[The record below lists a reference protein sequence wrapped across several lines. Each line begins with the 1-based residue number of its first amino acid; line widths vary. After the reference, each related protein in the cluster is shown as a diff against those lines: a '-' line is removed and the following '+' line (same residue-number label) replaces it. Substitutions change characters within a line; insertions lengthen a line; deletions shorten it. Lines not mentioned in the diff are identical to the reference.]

1 MGYELKVWRGNKR
14 ILGTTEEIFTERQGR
29 GKVIVMDLDL
39 RIGDIA
45 QDGVTGAW
53 EEYGYLVD
61 VYVGCETRM
70 CDGWSRNRNWAY
82 LILFTDDIAVVAENY
97 ECAQKFIS

>member
-45 QDGVTGAW
+45 QDGVTGA
-53 EEYGYLVD
+53 
-61 VYVGCETRM
+61 
-70 CDGWSRNRNWAY
+70 
-82 LILFTDDIAVVAENY
+82 
-97 ECAQKFIS
+97 